1 MVLEKALVLLSPV
14 EFGSLGVLLDEYR
27 VRGTIGVDGFTAGVA
42 DIISHG
48 EKVGGQFSC
57 DWISWSLIKSAS
69 FQSSFFTE
77 LREIVLPEDRARFD
91 LLVFQRPP
99 GDGR

>member
-1 MVLEKALVLLSPV
+1 MTSLCHTLQDNSPELSMVLEKALVLLSPV

-48 EKVGGQFSC
+48 EKVGGQFVC
-57 DWISWSLIKSAS
+57 DWIS
-69 FQSSFFTE
+69 
-77 LREIVLPEDRARFD
+77 
-91 LLVFQRPP
+91 
-99 GDGR
+99 

>member
-48 EKVGGQFSC
+48 EKVGGQFVC
-57 DWISWSLIKSAS
+57 DWIS
-69 FQSSFFTE
+69 
-77 LREIVLPEDRARFD
+77 
-91 LLVFQRPP
+91 
-99 GDGR
+99 